1 MEHLAEHQR
10 FIDNYDDNADAVYR
24 HCFFKLFD
32 KDQAMDVM
40 QEAFLRAWEYLVKG
54 KKVDNL
60 RAFVFKIASNR
71 CIDILR
77 KKKESSLDALM
88 EEGFDASSEDAGSIE
103 RSTDAGFAISLIKKL
118 DPDSREIMILRFV
131 DDLSI
136 KEIAEIVGDNENS
149 VSVRIHRATALIK
162 KNFSK

>member
-10 FIDNYDDNADAVYR
+10 FIENYDDNADAVYR
-24 HCFFKLFD
+24 HCYFKLYD
-32 KDQAMDVM
+32 KEQATDVM
-40 QEAFLRAWEYLVKG
+40 QEAFLRAWEYVVKG

-60 RAFVFKIASNR
+60 RAFVFKIANNR

-88 EEGFDASSEDAGSIE
+88 EEGFDASLEDGKTIE
-103 RSTDAGFAISLIKKL
+103 RNTDSGFALRLLKKL
-118 DPDSREIMILRFV
+118 NLSSREIMIFRYV

-136 KEIAEIVGDNENS
+136 KEIAEIIGETENG
-149 VSVRIHRATALIK
+149 VSVKIHRATAELK
-162 KNFSK
+162 KLFPQ